1 MESKADDLSP
11 DTEELPQPGTDEP
24 ATPPTREDDE
34 STAGPG
40 NVSIDEPTDT
50 VMSPKQAD
58 HKE

>member
-24 ATPPTREDDE
+24 ADPPSRDDDE

-40 NVSIDEPTDT
+40 NVSVDEPTD
-50 VMSPKQAD
+50 SSLS
-58 HKE
+58 